1 MRLRIRMPKVIL
13 CTRSGT
19 NNSKLID
26 MKKLFLIGAAALV
39 AACSAQPET
48 GYTVNVTVNGDL
60 SQLLNDTI
68 VFAGGTKAA
77 PVADTL
83 VLVDGKAVIKGETN
97 TPGYYSLAFKGQK
110 RAFKRFFL
118 ENTKF
123 DITLDAAK
131 PAEATVTGGVAQA
144 FINDFTAKQKELSAA
159 YGIDTLMKGYAKASE
174 EEKAKIEEVYEK
186 WENEVNAIQEA
197 YLNENPTSAYALAYL
212 ASEVGNL
219 PIEEVEAKLAAFDTL
234 AAFADNQMLK
244 ETKET
249 AALIRSL
256 QPGNQAPD
264 FVQNDPD
271 GKPIKF
277 SDIYSKNKLTMVDFW
292 ASWCG
297 PCRAFNPELVKIY
310 KKFHKKG
317 FEILGVS
324 NDSKHDAWVKGIKDD
339 KLTWPQVSDLKYW
352 DNEVGRMYYVRY
364 IPQNIFVDQTGK
376 IVGRQID
383 KPEVEKF
390 INDFLCK

>member
-1 MRLRIRMPKVIL
+1 
-13 CTRSGT
+13 
-19 NNSKLID
+19 

-60 SQLLNDTI
+60 SQLPNDTLI
-68 VFAGGTKAA
+68 FAGGTKKD
-77 PVADTL
+77 PMSDTV
-83 VLVDGKAVIKGETN
+83 VLVEGKAVIKGETN
-97 TPGYYSLAFKGQK
+97 TPGYASLAFKGQK

-118 ENTKF
+118 ENEKF
-123 DITLDAAK
+123 DVTVDAAK
-131 PAEATVTGGVAQA
+131 PAEAVVTGGPTQA
-144 FINDFTAKQKELSAA
+144 FLNDFNAKQKELSAA
-159 YGIDTLMKGYAKASE
+159 YGIDSLMKGYAKASE

-186 WENEVNAIQEA
+186 WQNEVNAIQEA
-197 YLNENPTSAYALAYL
+197 YLAENPVSNYALAYL

-234 AAFADNQMLK
+234 AAFAGNQVLK

-249 AALIRSL
+249 AALIKSL

-310 KKFHKKG
+310 KKYHKKG

-324 NDSKHDAWVKGIKDD
+324 HDSKYDAWVKGIKDD

-383 KPEVEKF
+383 KPEVDKF
-390 INDFLCK
+390 INDFLSK

>member
-1 MRLRIRMPKVIL
+1 
-13 CTRSGT
+13 
-19 NNSKLID
+19 
-26 MKKLFLIGAAALV
+26 MKKLFLIGAVAAL

-48 GYTVNVTVNGDL
+48 GYTVNVAVTGDL
-60 SQLLNDTI
+60 AQLPNDTLI
-68 VFAGGTKAA
+68 FTGGTKKA
-77 PVADTL
+77 PVADTV
-83 VLVDGKAVIKGETN
+83 VLVNGKATIKGETN
-97 TPGYYSLAFKGQK
+97 TPNYYSLTFKGEK

-123 DITLDAAK
+123 DVTIDAADPK
-131 PAEATVTGGVAQA
+131 AATVTGGVAQS

-159 YGIDTLMKGYAKASE
+159 YGIDSLMKGYRNATE

-186 WENEVNAIQEA
+186 YTSECDAIQNA
-197 YLNENPTSAYALAYL
+197 YLAENPTSDFALAYL

-234 AAFADNQMLK
+234 PAFANNMLLQ
-244 ETKET
+244 ETKEV
-249 AALIRSL
+249 AALIKSL

-271 GKPIKF
+271 GKPVRF
-277 SDIYSKNKLTMVDFW
+277 SDIYSKNKLTMIDFW

-310 KKFHKKG
+310 KKYHKKG

-324 NDSKHDAWVKGIKDD
+324 NDNSHEKWVKGIKDD
-339 KLTWPQVSDLKYW
+339 KLVWPQVSDLKYW
-352 DNEVGRMYYVRY
+352 ENEVGKMYYVRY

-383 KPEVEKF
+383 KPEVDKF
-390 INDFLCK
+390 IGDFLSK

>member
-1 MRLRIRMPKVIL
+1 
-13 CTRSGT
+13 
-19 NNSKLID
+19 

-60 SQLLNDTI
+60 SQLPNDTLI
-68 VFAGGTKAA
+68 FAGGTKKA

-83 VLVDGKAVIKGETN
+83 VLVDGKCTIKGETN
-97 TPGYYSLAFKGQK
+97 TPGYYSLTFKGQR
-110 RAFKRFFL
+110 RAFKRIFL

-123 DITLDAAK
+123 DVTLDAAK
-131 PAEATVTGGVAQA
+131 PAEATVTGGATQA
-144 FINDFTAKQKELSAA
+144 FINEFSAKQKELSEA
-159 YGIDTLMKGYAKASE
+159 YGIDSLMKGYAKASE

-186 WENEVNAIQEA
+186 WENECNAIQQA
-197 YLNENPTSAYALAYL
+197 YLAENPTSDYALAYL

-219 PIEEVEAKLAAFDTL
+219 PIAEVEAKLAAFDTL
-234 AAFADNQMLK
+234 AAFAENQMLK

-249 AALIRSL
+249 AALIKSL

-271 GKPIKF
+271 GKPVKF
-277 SDIYSKNKLTMVDFW
+277 SDIYSKNKLTMIDFW

-324 NDSKHDAWVKGIKDD
+324 HDSKYDAWVKGIKDD
-339 KLTWPQVSDLKYW
+339 NLTWPQVSDLKYW

-364 IPQNIFVDQTGK
+364 IPQNIFVDQNGV

-390 INDFLCK
+390 INDFLSK